1 MRAYL
6 VKLHGRVQKVG
17 LRRHVQELAQELS
30 LAGYVRNERDGSVS
44 IFVQGDEKKVEK
56 FIQALNNPPPPALV
70 RKLEQKEVKPR
81 PKLKF
86 FEIRYSKPADELQ
99 EGFGAMHTVFMDYWK
114 EFREYRTEFRTEFRD
129 FRNEFSDFRNEFRD
143 YRKEFSDFR
152 NEFRN
157 EFSDFRNEFR
167 DYRNEFR
174 SEFSGFREEFRDY
187 RNEFRTEFSGFRE
200 EFRDYRSE
208 FREFVKRMDEF
219 SERVTRVLEL
229 LVEESKRNR
238 DILEI
243 LVRDS
248 RETREMLNES
258 LKMLREVASRVL

>member
-129 FRNEFSDFRNEFRD
+129 FRNEFSD